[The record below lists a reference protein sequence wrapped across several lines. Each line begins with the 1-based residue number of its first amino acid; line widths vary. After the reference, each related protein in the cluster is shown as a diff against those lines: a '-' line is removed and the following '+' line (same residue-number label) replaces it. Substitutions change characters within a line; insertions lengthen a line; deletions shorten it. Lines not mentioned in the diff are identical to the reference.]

1 MRNIKDLI
9 IQNPQPIHCLDL
21 EYSQKPKL
29 THKKQVEA
37 ICVKGNGLQCRL
49 LPGIAIAPGASVRR
63 APCSSPSQRLLLERE
78 LPASGTLLRSQ
89 RRPGRGSRAGC
100 ALGAAEG
107 RQIAVVHLVLG
118 GPGARRCRSCSAGE
132 EAGGGSGQARAK
144 GRQDTSQE
152 NAEGPGS
159 SEPFQARPASSLA
172 FTKYDFFFFF
182 P

>member
-63 APCSSPSQRLLLERE
+63 APCSSPSQRPLLERE

-89 RRPGRGSRAGC
+89 RRPGRGKADCGSSSRPGRAGSA
-100 ALGAAEG
+100 ALP
-107 RQIAVVHLVLG
+107 VLL
-118 GPGARRCRSCSAGE
+118 CR
-132 EAGGGSGQARAK
+132 GGGGRGIWAGQSERQAGHLAGKRGGAWQLRAISG
-144 GRQDTSQE
+144 T
-152 NAEGPGS
+152 
-159 SEPFQARPASSLA
+159 ASVLSC
-172 FTKYDFFFFF
+172 FY
-182 P
+182 